1 MTKYRH
7 LPTGKDF
14 EKNDEGFYERP
25 TSNIL
30 VASWIVEATG
40 SKDWEKIEKEKVKD
54 YLIMINLNHFDG
66 DKLMGTTIETVQRLS
81 DKNVFKVEQEILAY
95 YIGPDRKGIKI
106 KRFEVCDEGDLS
118 VLCGTADGWSMWFS
132 LDNIQP
138 LPEKKVLF
146 ITEDGFPIHK
156 DDYFFVVHKTEFDV
170 IGACQGD
177 LKTDNSPQSAFLKF
191 STREAAEEWV
201 IKNKPVFTYNEMQ
214 DAWIGKSPAPG
225 VKALARERCGFKPS
239 CQF

>member
-40 SKDWEKIEKEKVKD
+40 SKDWEKIEEEKVKD

-81 DKNVFKVEQEILAY
+81 DKNVFKVEQEVLAY

-106 KRFEVCDEGDLS
+106 KRFEVCEEGDLS

-146 ITEDGFPIHK
+146 TTEDGAKVYEGQNEAIYMVIK
-156 DDYFFVVHKTEFDV
+156 DRFEIV
-170 IGACQGD
+170 GQGIAYGN
-177 LKTDNSPQSAFLKF
+177 TPEVYAYF

-201 IKNKPVFTYNEMQ
+201 IINKPGPNLEEM
-214 DAWIGKSPAPG
+214 WEFLLPEG
-225 VKALARERCGFKPS
+225 VNIWKKKMKERCGFKPE
-239 CQF
+239 